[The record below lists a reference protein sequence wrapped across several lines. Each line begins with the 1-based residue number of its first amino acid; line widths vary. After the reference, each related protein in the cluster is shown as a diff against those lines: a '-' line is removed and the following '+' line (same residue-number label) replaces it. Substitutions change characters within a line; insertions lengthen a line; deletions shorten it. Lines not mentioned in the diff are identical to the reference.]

1 MLEIRR
7 AAWIV
12 AGSALLLAA
21 CSPPVAPTPTAAP
34 QKPAATQAAPAAT
47 SAPTSAPAPKA
58 AATTAPATSAPDD
71 ELAKPRSQYYE
82 AAKREGKLV
91 IYGGGSPE
99 QFGPVKAAFQQEFPG
114 ITVDSADQRGRETR
128 EKVLVEQQT
137 KNYVADLA
145 ITGTDTQASLI
156 EAGATEDFQ
165 SMFLDKVVP
174 DLRPQYATSS
184 PYTASDYTITIN
196 TTLVKPEDEPKSW
209 KDVLDPKWKG
219 KLALDDP
226 RGSGPGAYVLSA
238 VEEVLGIDFTE
249 KLASQDVFI
258 ATQAGPLWAA
268 LLRGERLMFLSSS
281 HRDVI
286 TQKQQ
291 GAPVKQIRPMEGIVF
306 SPTPQALLKNAPHP
320 NAAKL
325 WIEWTLSKPGQTAIA
340 DNGYGPVRADVT
352 VKFPEASLEGKLLP
366 RQDTQ
371 AAFAG
376 LADRVKRWSGLF
388 Q

>member
-1 MLEIRR
+1 MLKVRR
-7 AAWIV
+7 AAWITV
-12 AGSALLLAA
+12 GYAFLLAA
-21 CSPPVAPTPTAAP
+21 CSPPLATTPTAAP
-34 QKPAATQAAPAAT
+34 QKPAATQPAPAAASAPTAAEAPKPGAATAAPA
-47 SAPTSAPAPKA
+47 
-58 AATTAPATSAPDD
+58 DD
-71 ELAKPRSQYYE
+71 EVGKVRALYYE
-82 AAKREGKLV
+82 AAKQEGKLV

-128 EKVLVEQQT
+128 EKILVEQQT

-145 ITGTDTQASLI
+145 ITGTDTQASII
-156 EAGATEDFQ
+156 EAGATEDYQ
-165 SMFLDKVVP
+165 SLFLEKVVS

-184 PYTASDYTITIN
+184 PYTASDYTIAIN
-196 TTLVKPEDEPKSW
+196 TTLVKPEDEPRSW

-238 VEEVLGIDFTE
+238 VEEVLGDDFTTE
-249 KLASQDVFI
+249 LAKQDVFI

-268 LLRGERLMFLSSS
+268 LLRGERLLFLSSS

-286 TQKQQ
+286 SQKQQ
-291 GAPVKQIRPMEGIVF
+291 GAPVKQIRPIEGIVF

-325 WIEWTLSKPGQTAIA
+325 WIEWSLSKQGQLALT
-340 DNGYGPVRADVT
+340 DNGYGPVRADVP
-352 VKFPEASLEGKLLP
+352 VKFPEASLDGKLLP

-376 LADRVKRWSGLF
+376 LAERVKRWSGLF

>member
-1 MLEIRR
+1 MLKVRR
-7 AAWIV
+7 APWIAV
-12 AGSALLLAA
+12 GYALLLAA
-21 CSPPVAPTPTAAP
+21 CSPPLATTPTAAS
-34 QKPAATQAAPAAT
+34 QKPSPTQPAPAAA
-47 SAPTSAPAPKA
+47 SAPTSAPAPKP
-58 AATTAPATSAPDD
+58 AATSGSAVSATDD
-71 ELAKPRSQYYE
+71 ELGKVRRLYYE
-82 AAKREGKLV
+82 AAKPEGKLV
-91 IYGGGSPE
+91 IYGGGSPD
-99 QFGPVKAAFQQEFPG
+99 QFGPVKTAFQQEFPG
-114 ITVDSADQRGRETR
+114 MTVDSVDQRGRETR

-137 KNYVADLA
+137 KNFVADLA
-145 ITGTDTQASLI
+145 ITGTDTQASII
-156 EAGATEDFQ
+156 EAGATEDYQ
-165 SMFLDKVVP
+165 SVFIDKVVP

-184 PYTASDYTITIN
+184 PYTASNYTIAIN
-196 TTLVKPEDEPKSW
+196 TTLVKPEDEPRSW

-226 RGSGPGAYVLSA
+226 RGSGPGAYVLAA
-238 VEEVLGIDFTE
+238 VEEVLGQDYTTE
-249 KLASQDVFI
+249 LAKQDVFI

-291 GAPVKQIRPMEGIVF
+291 GAPVKQIRPVEGIVF
-306 SPTPQALLKNAPHP
+306 SPTPQALLRNAPHP

-325 WIEWTLSKPGQTAIA
+325 WIEWSLSKQGQQALA
-340 DNGYGPVRADVT
+340 DNGYGPVRADVP
-352 VKFPEASLEGKLLP
+352 VKFPEASLDEKLLP

-376 LADRVKRWSGLF
+376 LADRVKRWSSLF

>member
-1 MLEIRR
+1 MLGVRL
-7 AAWIV
+7 V
-12 AGSALLLAA
+12 ALIAIGQALLLAA
-21 CSPPVAPTPTAAP
+21 CSPPLATAPTAAP
-34 QKPAATQAAPAAT
+34 QKPAATQAAPTTA
-47 SAPTSAPAPKA
+47 SEPKPA
-58 AATTAPATSAPDD
+58 AATAAPAAGAPDD
-71 ELAKPRSQYYE
+71 EVAKVKALYYE
-82 AAKREGKLV
+82 AARREGKLV
-91 IYGGGSPE
+91 IYGGGAPD

-114 ITVDSADQRGRETR
+114 ITVDSVDQRGRETR
-128 EKVLVEQQT
+128 EKILVEQQS

-145 ITGTDTQASLI
+145 ITGTDTQASII
-156 EAGATEDFQ
+156 EAGATEEYQ
-165 SMFLDKVVP
+165 SLFADKVVP
-174 DLRPQYATSS
+174 DLKPQFATSS
-184 PYTASDYTITIN
+184 PYTASNYTIVIN

-226 RGSGPGAYVLSA
+226 RGSGPGAYVLAS
-238 VEEVLGIDFTE
+238 VEEVLGQDFTTQ
-249 KLASQDVFI
+249 LAKQDVFI

-268 LLRGERLMFLSSS
+268 LLRGERVMFLSSS
-281 HRDVI
+281 HRDVV

-291 GAPVKQIRPMEGIVF
+291 GAPVKQIRPVEGIVF

-325 WIEWTLSKPGQTAIA
+325 WIDWSLSKQGQQVMTE
-340 DNGYGPVRADVT
+340 NGYGPVRSDVT
-352 VKFPEASLEGKLLP
+352 VKIPEASLDGKLLP

-376 LADRVKRWSGLF
+376 LPDRVKRWSTLF